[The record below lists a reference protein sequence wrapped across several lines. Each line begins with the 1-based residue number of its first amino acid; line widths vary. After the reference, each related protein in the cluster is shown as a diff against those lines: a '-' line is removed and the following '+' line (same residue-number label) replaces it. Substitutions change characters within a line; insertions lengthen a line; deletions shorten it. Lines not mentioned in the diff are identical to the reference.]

1 MDRTNKS
8 YPLAEKMLREYQ
20 AVIEPALVK
29 YLDAA
34 SREDAVAGA
43 MTYSL
48 TAGGKRIRPA
58 LTLAFCR
65 ACGGDWEKAL
75 PLACA
80 LEMIHT
86 YSLIHD
92 DLPCMDNDDMRRG
105 KPSCH
110 KAFGEDTALLAG
122 DGLLTAA
129 FQTILSA
136 DLPAETIRQAD
147 LALARAAGPAGMI
160 GGQVMDLANE
170 GRAVDAARLR
180 ETDMLKTG
188 ALIRAAAAMGCI
200 AAGAPEE
207 LRKAADRYAAD
218 IGLAFQIVDDIL
230 DTVGD
235 PAALGK
241 AVGSDAANDKSTYVT
256 LLGLEG
262 AKAEAERLRASAV
275 DALAAFGPEADAL
288 RELAGLLAGRTY

>member
-34 SREDAVAGA
+34 GREDAVAGA

-136 DLPAETIRQAD
+136 DLPAETIRQAG
-147 LALARAAGPAGMI
+147 LVLARAAGPAGMI

>member
-34 SREDAVAGA
+34 GREDAVAGA
-43 MTYSL
+43 MGYSL

-136 DLPAETIRQAD
+136 DLPAETIRQAG

-230 DTVGD
+230 DMVGD

-275 DALAAFGPEADAL
+275 DALSAFGSEADAL
-288 RELAGLLAGRTY
+288 RELAGLLAGRTC